1 MMVIKSPE
9 HLDIKIL
16 VCWLKGNVLQVISF
30 SIEKKYGQQYY
41 CEDHENISQAWAPH
55 ILDDV
60 IEE

>member
-41 CEDHENISQAWAPH
+41 CEDHENISQA
-55 ILDDV
+55 
-60 IEE
+60 